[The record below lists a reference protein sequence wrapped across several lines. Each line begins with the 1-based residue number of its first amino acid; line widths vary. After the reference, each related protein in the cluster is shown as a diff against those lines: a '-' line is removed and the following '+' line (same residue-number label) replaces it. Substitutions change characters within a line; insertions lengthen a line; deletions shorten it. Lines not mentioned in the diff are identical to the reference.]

1 MDDFNALF
9 RQFEHDG
16 VWGTITFTL
25 KEGKVVLSEMN
36 HTYRTIADLKQGWS
50 APDPAISHENESG
63 ESHELHQNRHRS
75 AA

>member
-9 RQFEHDG
+9 RQFERDG

-25 KEGKVVLSEMN
+25 KEGRVVLSEMN

-50 APDPAISHENESG
+50 APDPTISHKEEPG
-63 ESHELHQNRHRS
+63 ERHELHKNGHAS